1 MFYLGLYQGL
11 KPGIHSL
18 RYFFGLFQRGK
29 GGAKVYR
36 CFCNT
41 PHLQEKTKQIKVNKV
56 VQHQKTT
63 ANG

>member
-18 RYFFGLFQRGK
+18 RY
-29 GGAKVYR
+29 
-36 CFCNT
+36 NT
-41 PHLQEKTKQIKVNKV
+41 PHLQENTKQIKVNKV